1 MVRAMSHRGPDDS
14 GTACLTQDDREIWL
28 GSTRL
33 AIIDLS
39 EAGHMPMTDGHGRHI
54 VYNGEVY
61 NFAEL
66 RPSVEDPADPLHSH
80 TDTEVVLRMSRDG
93 DTAFLSRL
101 RGMFAFAIWDERA
114 GELLLVRDRAGKK
127 PLYYA
132 TVGDS
137 FVFASEVR
145 AILASGLVER
155 KLDPTGLA
163 VYLANGFTVTPTT
176 LVEGVRSLPA
186 GHAMRVSADGQILD
200 TWSYWAPPGPDQEIG
215 ADVGADE
222 LKARLRSTLAEATT
236 MRLVSDVPLGVFLS
250 GGLDSSILATLL
262 HRAGTD
268 VRTFSISFPGDD
280 LDEASFSRSVAET
293 LGTRHTEVP
302 ITEESFHAWLPD
314 ALDAMD
320 QPTFDG
326 VNTYFV
332 ARAAREGGLTVALSG
347 LGADELFG
355 GYPFFRTVP
364 WMASLARTAQRVPSM
379 APVVKPSLSERLGR
393 SGALRLA
400 GPWKLLDLVDDEVG
414 GASAVDPTIVA
425 YQAAQALFPSWG
437 RSTLLGDV
445 ADGQGSGEG
454 LCASVGLPT
463 ETVERLAHDVEGL
476 DAVTATSM
484 LTWRLFLGERAL
496 RDTDQMSMGVSLEV
510 RAPFVDHVLVEQLL
524 AVPGR
529 IRAAGAPNKPFE
541 HEIVADELDGVWS
554 MRPKQGFVFPFA
566 RWLRGEV
573 GVAAVEETVHDAR
586 LLESIGLSPRA
597 VRSVWDAHVAHP
609 ERVPWSRVWAI
620 HTLARWCARWEVTR

>member
-1 MVRAMSHRGPDDS
+1 MVRAMGHRGPDDA
-14 GTACLTQDDREIWL
+14 GTACLPSGDREAWL

-39 EAGHMPMTDGHGRHI
+39 AAGHMPMADGHGRHI

-66 RPSVEDPADPLHSH
+66 RPTIEDPADPLRSH

-101 RGMFAFAIWDERA
+101 RGMFALAIWDERE

-132 TVGDS
+132 SVGDT
-137 FVFASEVR
+137 FLFASEVR
-145 AILASGLVER
+145 ALLASGLVAR
-155 KLDPTGLA
+155 KLDPTGLS
-163 VYLANGFTVTPTT
+163 VYLANGFTVAPTT
-176 LVEGVRSLPA
+176 LVAGVRSVPA
-186 GHAMRVSADGQILD
+186 GHAMRVSADGQVLD
-200 TWSYWAPPGPDQEIG
+200 TFPYWAPPGPDQEIG
-215 ADVGADE
+215 SDVDPGE
-222 LKARLRSTLAEATT
+222 LKARLRDTLADATT

-268 VRTFSISFPGDD
+268 VRTFSISFPGDE
-280 LDEASFSRSVAET
+280 LDESSFSRKVAET

-302 ITEESFHAWLPD
+302 ITEDSFHAWLPD
-314 ALDAMD
+314 ALEAMD

-364 WMASLARTAQRVPSM
+364 WMAGLARTAQRVPSM
-379 APVVKPSLSERLGR
+379 APVVKPTLSGRLGR

-400 GPWKLLDLVDDEVG
+400 GPWKLLDLVDDDLG
-414 GASAVDPTIVA
+414 GASPVDPMIVA

-437 RSTLLGDV
+437 RSVLLGDV
-445 ADGQGSGEG
+445 ADDEG
-454 LCASVGLPT
+454 FCAPVGLPT
-463 ETVERLAHDVEGL
+463 ETVERLTRDVEGL
-476 DAVTATSM
+476 DAITATSM

-541 HEIVADELDGVWS
+541 HEIVADELEGVWS

-566 RWLRGEV
+566 RWLRGEE
-573 GVAAVEETVHDAR
+573 GVAAVEATVHDEP

-597 VRSVWDAHVAHP
+597 VRAVWDAHVAHP